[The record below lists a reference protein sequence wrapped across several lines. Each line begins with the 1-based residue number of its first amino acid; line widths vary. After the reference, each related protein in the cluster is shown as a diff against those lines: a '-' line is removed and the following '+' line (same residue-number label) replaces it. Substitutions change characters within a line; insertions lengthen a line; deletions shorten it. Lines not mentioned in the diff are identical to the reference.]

1 MINHHKE
8 VSIIRSSAAEY
19 LTFLAAVGKSET
31 SVEMRYEDENIR
43 LTQKMMATLYDVSI
57 PAINQHLKRI
67 FSATLAG
74 SFSLGWTHYVAL
86 LTISNADE
94 RRFYEIEARENSWGA
109 RELERQIIQLNSANR
124 SARLVPKAVNDF
136 RGFRLALPVQQGS

>member
-1 MINHHKE
+1 MDLKE
-8 VSIIRSSAAEY
+8 IQQTQPV
-19 LTFLAAVGKSET
+19 TFCDVIANAP
-31 SVEMRYEDENIR
+31 
-43 LTQKMMATLYDVSI
+43 QTL
-57 PAINQHLKRI
+57 RI

-136 RGFRLALPVQQGS
+136 WGFRLALPVQQGS

>member
-1 MINHHKE
+1 MLHKRC
-8 VSIIRSSAAEY
+8 VFS
-19 LTFLAAVGKSET
+19 LQHWLAAFLSDG
-31 SVEMRYEDENIR
+31 
-43 LTQKMMATLYDVSI
+43 
-57 PAINQHLKRI
+57 RI
-67 FSATLAG
+67 T
-74 SFSLGWTHYVAL
+74 VAL

-136 RGFRLALPVQQGS
+136 RGFRFALPVQQGS